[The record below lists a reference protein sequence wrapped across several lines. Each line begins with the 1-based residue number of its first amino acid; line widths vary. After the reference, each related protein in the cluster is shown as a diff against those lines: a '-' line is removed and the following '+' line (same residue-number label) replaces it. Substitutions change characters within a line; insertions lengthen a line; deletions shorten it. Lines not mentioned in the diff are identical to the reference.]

1 MYDFVLYVQCDAVIV
16 GNHRKLRV
24 FQLVVTRLCRTCA
37 DGVEK
42 LVVSRLTAVCD
53 NPKRNVIFAIGNV
66 FDIARNVA
74 VFKVDEK
81 ECFAC
86 VISSVLIEITSAL
99 ITLSI

>member
-1 MYDFVLYVQCDAVIV
+1 MFDFVLHGQSDAVIV

-37 DGVEK
+37 DDVEK

-53 NPKRNVIFAIGNV
+53 NPKRNVIFVIGNV

-74 VFKVDEK
+74 VLLHD
-81 ECFAC
+81 
-86 VISSVLIEITSAL
+86 S
-99 ITLSI
+99 

>member
-1 MYDFVLYVQCDAVIV
+1 MYDFVLHVQSDAVIV
-16 GNHRKLRV
+16 DNHRKFRV

-53 NPKRNVIFAIGNV
+53 SPKRNVIFVLGNV

-74 VFKVDEK
+74 VLLHD
-81 ECFAC
+81 
-86 VISSVLIEITSAL
+86 S
-99 ITLSI
+99 